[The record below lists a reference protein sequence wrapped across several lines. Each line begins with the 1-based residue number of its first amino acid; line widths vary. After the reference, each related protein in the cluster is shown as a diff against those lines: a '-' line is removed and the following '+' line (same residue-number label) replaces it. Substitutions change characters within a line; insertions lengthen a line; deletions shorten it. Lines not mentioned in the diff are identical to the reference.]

1 MDDIINAGVTR
12 SSNLPPQLDGGRG
25 CVTDHVVKEI
35 KYALIE
41 ANKRAVEEK
50 NSYSVV
56 YIDTL
61 QTVLVIQTD
70 FAGEEYGWDHIAT
83 VTP

>member
-1 MDDIINAGVTR
+1 MDNTINTVTPLT
-12 SSNLPPQLDGGRG
+12 SSSFPRLSGGREHMA
-25 CVTDHVVKEI
+25 DQVVSEI

-61 QTVLVIQTD
+61 QTVLVVQTV
-70 FAGEEYGWDHIAT
+70 FAGEEFGWDHIAT